1 MLKRAL
7 AVILLV
13 LAPLAHAAATVRLS
27 DAVVP
32 LSQSVSLTTD
42 PRSETYTGSTTIELD
57 VKQPVSSFL
66 IHAVDITID
75 SLKLTKAGSAIAA
88 TQAPGEDGTMVV
100 TASLTP
106 GRHTLAIDFT
116 ARYNRQAVG
125 LYKMTTKSGEPYL
138 FTQFESIDARRAFPA
153 FDEPRFKIP
162 FEIAL
167 TIPAQYDAYANT
179 PVASET
185 KNGDSK
191 TIKFARTRPLPSYL
205 VAMAVGQF
213 ESTPINGMS
222 VPGHVIAVK
231 GQGQLTKSAAEITP
245 AVLAALEKYF
255 DQKYPFEKVDLI
267 AVPEYWAGA
276 MENPGLITYRD
287 TILLVDPKTA
297 TPNQMQNLV
306 RVTAHELSHMW
317 FGDLVTMEWWDDLW
331 LNESFADWMGDKIT
345 DQVHPEYEHLIGEMG
360 GVQGV
365 MSADARATTDP
376 IRKRDTTPEESMRNV
391 GIAYNKGKAVLS
403 MFEQWIGPEK
413 FRQGVLA
420 HIKSNAWGNANASEF
435 FASLAKHAP
444 AGTSAALEA
453 FIEKPG
459 IPLIT
464 VEVSGPSTVKLSQKR
479 FSTSPDVKQETWK
492 VPVTLRWSDGKT
504 THTKAV
510 LLDEPSKTVQLEGGR
525 IEWIYPNA
533 KATGYYRW
541 QLDDAS
547 MNALAARATQVLDPA
562 ERLAFIGNLGALFR
576 AGTLHGDAYL
586 EHLSKFANDPD
597 PHVLG
602 AMVGALA
609 QVRNTFDNAESRD
622 RFAAYIRRTLKP
634 ALDRIG
640 LDPSKDTSQSVT
652 TLRPDLVAWL
662 AQYGNE
668 ESVWKFVNEQ
678 LPKYLQDPS
687 SVHPTLAGLVVG
699 LSAVRGDEKLYEEY
713 KKRFENASTPAERAR
728 FLNGLRQFRDP
739 AIKLK
744 VREFALTPA
753 VRPTEYFTLFG
764 GGDTE
769 EEREE
774 LYQWI
779 TAHYDAIIQRL
790 PPPFAANM
798 PFIAGGCEPERV
810 TRARKFFADRK
821 AEGTERAMA
830 RVSEMVSEC
839 ATLRARE
846 MASVLKYLAA
856 Q

>member
-1 MLKRAL
+1 MKRAL
-7 AVILLV
+7 SLVLLV
-13 LAPLAHAAATVRLS
+13 LAPLAHAATARLG

-32 LSQSVSLTTD
+32 VSQSVTLTTD

-66 IHAVDITID
+66 MHALDLTID
-75 SLKLTKAGSAIAA
+75 SLKLSKGTTAIAA
-88 TQAPGEDGTMVV
+88 TQAPGEDGTIVV

-116 ARYNRQAVG
+116 NKYNRQAVG
-125 LYKMTTKSGEPYL
+125 LYKMTLKNGEPYL
-138 FTQFESIDARRAFPA
+138 FTQFESIDARRAFPT

-162 FEIAL
+162 FEITL

-179 PVASET
+179 PIASET
-185 KNGDSK
+185 KNGESK
-191 TIKFARTRPLPSYL
+191 TIRFVRTKPLPSYL

-213 ESTPINGMS
+213 ESTPITGLS

-231 GQGQLTKSAAEITP
+231 GQGQLTKTAAEITP

-287 TILLVDPKTA
+287 TVLLLDPKTA
-297 TPNQMQNLV
+297 TPSQQQNLV

-345 DQVHPEYEHLIGEMG
+345 DRVHTEYEHAIGEMG
-360 GVQGV
+360 GVQAV
-365 MSADARATTDP
+365 MNADARATTDP
-376 IRKRDTTPEESMRNV
+376 IRKLDTTPEESMRNV

-420 HIKSNAWGNANASEF
+420 HLKANAWGNANASEF
-435 FASLAKHAP
+435 FASLAKAAP
-444 AGTSAALEA
+444 AGTSAAMET
-453 FIEKPG
+453 FIAQPG
-459 IPLIT
+459 IPLVN
-464 VEVSGPSTVKLSQKR
+464 VEVTGPSTVKLSQKR
-479 FSTSPDVKQETWK
+479 FSTGADVKQETWK

-510 LLDEPSKTVQLEGGR
+510 LLDAPTKTVQLEGGR
-525 IEWIYPNA
+525 IEWLYPHA
-533 KATGYYRW
+533 KAAGYYRW

-547 MNALAARATQVLDPA
+547 MSALASRASEVLEPA

-576 AGTLHGDAYL
+576 AGVLHGDAYL
-586 EHLSKFANDPD
+586 AHIAKFANDPD

-602 AMVGALA
+602 SMVGALA
-609 QVRNTFDNAESRD
+609 QVRGTFDSPESRP
-622 RFAAYIRRTLKP
+622 RFAEYIRRTLKP
-634 ALDRIG
+634 ALTRIG
-640 LDPSKDTSQSVT
+640 LDPTKDASQSVT
-652 TLRPDLVAWL
+652 TLRPDLVSWL
-662 AQYGNE
+662 AQYGDE
-668 ESVWKFVNEQ
+668 QSVWQFVNEQ

-687 SVHPTLAGLVVG
+687 SVHPSLAGLVVG
-699 LSAVRGDEKLYEEY
+699 LSAVRGDEKLFEEY
-713 KKRFENASTPAERAR
+713 KKRLENASNPAERSR
-728 FLNGLRQFRDP
+728 FLNALRNFRDP
-739 AIKLK
+739 AIKAK
-744 VREFALTPA
+744 VREYALTPA
-753 VRPTEYFTLFG
+753 VRPTEFFGLFG

-779 TAHYDAIIQRL
+779 TANFDAIVKRL
-790 PPPFAANM
+790 PPAFAANM
-798 PFIAGGCEPERV
+798 PFIAGGCDPGRV
-810 TRARKFFADRK
+810 ERARKFFADRK
-821 AEGTERAMA
+821 AEGTDRAMA
-830 RVSEMVSEC
+830 RVAEQVNEC
-839 ATLRARE
+839 AVLRARE
-846 MASVLKYLAA
+846 MAAVMKYLAE